1 MQRSMNLPP
10 VCVEET
16 NVVAN
21 RALGSN
27 MRFWRESLLGRR
39 CGFGEHS
46 PAFAG
51 VGYDGFD
58 GDDVVI
64 VERGEDGDDG
74 AFNVVDGVIVGVAN
88 VDGVGIVG
96 VVGLT
101 EEEDKGATADG
112 HFDEAYTFER
122 DLQFELEFLMECNI
136 LKCFSNLLGY
146 TFEVQ

>member
-1 MQRSMNLPP
+1 LR
-10 VCVEET
+10 
-16 NVVAN
+16 
-21 RALGSN
+21 LGSLN
-27 MRFWRESLLGRR
+27 GGKVREAKG
-39 CGFGEHS
+39 GFGRGDKFAGRTRDGVFDGVKGVEAGEDVDLAEHS

-88 VDGVGIVG
+88 VDGVGVVG

-101 EEEDKGATADG
+101 KEEDEGMTADG
-112 HFDEAYTFER
+112 GPIVLYAD
-122 DLQFELEFLMECNI
+122 DLLKYEC
-136 LKCFSNLLGY
+136 C
-146 TFEVQ
+146 